1 MTLKEQIR
9 LALGIDSPEDTKLAY
24 QDKLVDGTIITT
36 EADALEAGVSVSVL
50 TEDGTTIPLPIGK
63 YETESGISFSVEEEG
78 IIAEIYEEEETEEE
92 TEETT
97 DEVETEEETEEVEAS
112 DDNAREPKKIKET
125 TEIEFDRDTMITE
138 LSDAVKEMMSTMQ
151 TQIDELREMIEGNNT
166 TLEEEVVAVN
176 AEKEELSKKVAELEK
191 APAATPETMSKFS
204 KEKSS
209 TTVSKAAYNKMSS
222 KERYWYNL
230 SQIKN

>member
-112 DDNAREPKKIKET
+112 DDNAREPK
-125 TEIEFDRDTMITE
+125 R
-138 LSDAVKEMMSTMQ
+138 
-151 TQIDELREMIEGNNT
+151 
-166 TLEEEVVAVN
+166 
-176 AEKEELSKKVAELEK
+176 
-191 APAATPETMSKFS
+191 
-204 KEKSS
+204 
-209 TTVSKAAYNKMSS
+209 
-222 KERYWYNL
+222 
-230 SQIKN
+230 